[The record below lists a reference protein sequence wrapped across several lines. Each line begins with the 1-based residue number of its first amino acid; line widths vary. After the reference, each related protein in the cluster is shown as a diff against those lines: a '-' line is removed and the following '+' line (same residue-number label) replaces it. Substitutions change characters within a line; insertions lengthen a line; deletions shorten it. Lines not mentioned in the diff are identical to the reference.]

1 MRIVPVLALF
11 AAGVL
16 AGPVVAEDK
25 ELTGAFKKKANDL
38 DIKIVFKKDK
48 MLQVHGTVGDAG
60 FVMSCKYTQEKDGTL
75 NCEVTDFEK
84 KGDFPVAKEKVTS
97 SASSGSRTNG
107 QRTDLKETTSTKTSA
122 RPLRAITKRRMIIAD
137 SLGTRASCPRLG
149 RAALGSNISSTDARH
164 GRSRGGQDAALPGN
178 RGTENR
184 LHRALLSFTEPS
196 PFHRHFN
203 RRVWP

>member
-1 MRIVPVLALF
+1 MRIMPVLALF

-84 KGDFPVAKEKVTS
+84 KGDFPVAKEKGYKFSFKWEAKDKT
-97 SASSGSRTNG
+97 AKM
-107 QRTDLKETTSTKTSA
+107 TDLKGDDINEDQRQAVEGDYEK
-122 RPLRAITKRRMIIAD
+122 AD
-137 SLGTRASCPRLG
+137 
-149 RAALGSNISSTDARH
+149 D
-164 GRSRGGQDAALPGN
+164 
-178 RGTENR
+178 
-184 LHRALLSFTEPS
+184 
-196 PFHRHFN
+196 
-203 RRVWP
+203 